1 MSGRKKII
9 LPLTIGVL
17 LSGIALYVVFRNVPL
32 GELAEYLKTVNYW
45 WVIPAVAMT
54 LMSFAIRVVRWQL
67 LLSPFKKT
75 DFWSAHHPLMIGFML
90 NCLLPGRVGEL
101 ARPAILYQRERVS
114 FAKVLAT
121 VGAERV
127 FDVVVLLISFVIVLA
142 SVEISPSLDLTFG
155 DYHLNKATL
164 DNIAVTTLQLCI
176 GLIVC
181 IVIVSFK
188 QTHRFIK
195 KTILALPHLLFFAG
209 TDFQEK
215 VREKFCVR
223 LVRVFDN
230 LAAGFDLL
238 RSPKKVGLCL
248 GLSFAVWGA
257 GAVSYYMMSLGCPGI
272 RLSFLE
278 LYATMVIVCFF
289 ISLPSAPGFWGIWEA
304 GGVFGLLI
312 FGVPTKEAAG
322 FTLANHVIQMVP
334 VIIVGLVAAVITGV
348 NVVQIA
354 YASVEDGSPLEA
366 SALVETS
373 QGVYADEV
381 CDEHLK

>member
-209 TDFQEK
+209 TDLQEK